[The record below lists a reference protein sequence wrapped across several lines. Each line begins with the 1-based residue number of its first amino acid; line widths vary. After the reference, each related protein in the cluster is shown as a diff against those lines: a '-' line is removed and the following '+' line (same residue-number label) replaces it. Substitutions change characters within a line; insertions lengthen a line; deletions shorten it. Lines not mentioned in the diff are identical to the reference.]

1 MKCFKWIAFARWFI
15 TGAKSPCHKL
25 VTEITWA
32 MTVILIVVL
41 LVSILCEF
49 WSIHTTGLSNGGSCL
64 WGKNDEELFDQVCPA
79 SATDEEAVKAAYQWV
94 LDYWKHDEDYD
105 MNRILDCK
113 SGICFDYS
121 RLFAAICRS
130 RNIPCYIPDGYDRKN
145 NNMLHTWNRVYF
157 NGTWWNVDLSF
168 DDRTDERK
176 YGFYKLDSFTE
187 EDKDLVIT
195 FIY

>member
-1 MKCFKWIAFARWFI
+1 MF
-15 TGAKSPCHKL
+15 
-25 VTEITWA
+25 
-32 MTVILIVVL
+32 
-41 LVSILCEF
+41 
-49 WSIHTTGLSNGGSCL
+49 
-64 WGKNDEELFDQVCPA
+64 DEVCPKQV
-79 SATDEEAVKAAYQWV
+79 TDEETVKAAYQWV
-94 LDYWKHDEDYD
+94 LDYLKYNEDYDTEYQYYD

-121 RLFAAICRS
+121 HLFAAICRS
-130 RNIPCYIPDGYDRKN
+130 RNIPCYILDGYDRKN

-168 DDRTDERK
+168 DDRTDGRK